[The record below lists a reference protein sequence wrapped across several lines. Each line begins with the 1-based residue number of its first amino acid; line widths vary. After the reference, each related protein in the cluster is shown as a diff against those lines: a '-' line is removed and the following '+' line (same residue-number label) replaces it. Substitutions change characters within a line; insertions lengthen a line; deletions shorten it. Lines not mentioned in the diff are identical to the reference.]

1 MINDEAAEAA
11 VGYLKDTSKAIGLA
25 MGHMKFCEGTLK
37 RVKSL
42 MLISYEGS
50 LGEREAKAYASDEY
64 LQALEDHENAVA
76 EYETLRALRE
86 AADWQLRVWQSETSS
101 QRQGRV

>member
-1 MINDEAAEAA
+1 MITDDEAEAA
-11 VGYLKDTSKAIGLA
+11 VDYLKQTAAQIGRA
-25 MGHMKFCEGTLK
+25 RGQMEYREGSLR
-37 RVKSL
+37 RVKAL
-42 MLISYEGS
+42 QLLKFEGS

-64 LQALEDHENAVA
+64 AAALEDHQNAVA
-76 EYETLRALRE
+76 DYETVRALRE

>member
-1 MINDEAAEAA
+1 VITDEAAEDA
-11 VGYLKDTSKAIGLA
+11 VDYLKGTSKAIGQARGQMEYREASLR
-25 MGHMKFCEGTLK
+25 
-37 RVKSL
+37 RVKAL
-42 MLISYEGS
+42 EMLKHEGS
-50 LGEREAKAYASDEY
+50 LGEREAKAYASDAY
-64 LQALEDHENAVA
+64 RCAIEDHENAVA

>member
-1 MINDEAAEAA
+1 MD
-11 VGYLKDTSKAIGLA
+11 YLKDTSKAIGLA

-37 RVKSL
+37 RVKALSMVEL
-42 MLISYEGS
+42 EKDSTLS
-50 LGEREAKAYASDEY
+50 LGGREARAYASDEY
-64 LQALEDHENAVA
+64 LQALEDHQNAVV